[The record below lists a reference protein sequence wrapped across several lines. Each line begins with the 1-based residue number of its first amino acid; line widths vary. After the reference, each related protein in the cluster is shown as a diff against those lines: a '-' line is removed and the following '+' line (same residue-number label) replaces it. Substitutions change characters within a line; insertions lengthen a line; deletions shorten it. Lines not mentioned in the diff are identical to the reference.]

1 VRSTQSINAG
11 GSSISGCHRCRFQHR
26 TPPDRA
32 PAHESEEDHW
42 NLKYDRSESR
52 IAEGWTAIWAS
63 DSCVRWDCTVS
74 EYVGRESLGERKSR
88 RCGAEKRVA
97 ELSQEPEG
105 GKDQSNRQ
113 PPGGPRQEQYC
124 QNDVDRNYSLKIC
137 QCPAGHISVKCDNGC
152 VRDYR

>member
-1 VRSTQSINAG
+1 STQAARR
-11 GSSISGCHRCRFQHR
+11 SGCHRCRFQHR
-26 TPPDRA
+26 TPPDVA

-63 DSCVRWDCTVS
+63 DSCVRCDCTVS
-74 EYVGRESLGERKSR
+74 EYVGREYLGERKSGR
-88 RCGAEKRVA
+88 SGAEKRVA

-113 PPGGPRQEQYC
+113 PPRETRQEQYDKSDVHP
-124 QNDVDRNYSLKIC
+124 ND
-137 QCPAGHISVKCDNGC
+137 AVK
-152 VRDYR
+152 